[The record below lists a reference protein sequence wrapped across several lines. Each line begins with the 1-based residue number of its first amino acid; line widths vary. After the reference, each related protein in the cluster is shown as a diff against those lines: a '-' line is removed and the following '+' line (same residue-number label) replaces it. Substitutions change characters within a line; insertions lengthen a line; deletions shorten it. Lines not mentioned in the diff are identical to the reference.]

1 MHFWTVEH
9 CLWKSTLEMQKKKKE
24 KESYTIYQE
33 TFLNASYNLC
43 PIKSRVRNNR
53 INFQNT
59 EHIY

>member
-1 MHFWTVEH
+1 
-9 CLWKSTLEMQKKKKE
+9 MQKKKKE